1 MNNDQLLRYSR
12 HILLDE
18 IDVAGQEKLL
28 AARVLIIGVGGLG
41 SPAALY
47 LAAAGVG
54 QLTLVDHDQVELS
67 NLQRQIIHD
76 QDSLGQAKT
85 ESGKRRLNKINSDVR
100 VDTHL
105 GKLDDAALA
114 QAIGAHDLVLDCSD
128 NLATRF
134 AINRYCQ
141 QQKKPLVSGA
151 AIQWEGQ
158 IAVFD
163 GRAPDC
169 ACYRCLYSPD
179 TEQNLTC
186 ASSGVVAP
194 LVGIVGCVQALE
206 AIKIIVGTGE
216 TLANRLLLLDAKYM
230 QWREMKLRKD
240 PHCPDCGNS
249 A

>member
-18 IDVAGQEKLL
+18 IDIAGQEKLL
-28 AARVLIIGVGGLG
+28 AAKVLIIGIGGLG

-54 QLTLVDHDQVELS
+54 QLTLVDHDRVELS

-76 QDSLGQAKT
+76 QDSIGQPKP
-85 ESGKRRLNKINSDVR
+85 ESGQRRLNKINSDVLVR
-100 VDTHL
+100 THL
-105 GKLDDAALA
+105 GKLEGEALA
-114 QAIGAHDLVLDCSD
+114 HTIGQHDLVLDCSD
-128 NLATRF
+128 NLTTRF
-134 AINRYCQ
+134 AINRCCQ
-141 QQKKPLVSGA
+141 QLKKPLISDA
-151 AIQWEGQ
+151 AIQWENQ

-163 GRAPDC
+163 GRVPDC

-186 ASSGVVAP
+186 ASSGVIAP

-206 AIKIIVGTGE
+206 AIKVIAGAGE
-216 TLANRLLLLDAKYM
+216 TLTNRLLLLDAKYM
-230 QWREMKLRKD
+230 QWRELKLRKD
-240 PHCPDCGNS
+240 PDCPDCGKTF
-249 A
+249 